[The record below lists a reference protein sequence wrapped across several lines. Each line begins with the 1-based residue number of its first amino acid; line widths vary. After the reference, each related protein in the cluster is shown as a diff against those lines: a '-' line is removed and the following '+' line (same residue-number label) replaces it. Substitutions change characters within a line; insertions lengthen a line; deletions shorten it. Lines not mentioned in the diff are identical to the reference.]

1 MTETEIIREA
11 GEADLPAI
19 LAIYNDAVRHTTAIW
34 NDVIVD
40 LDNRR
45 QWMAERQ
52 GKGYPVLVAVR
63 AGQAI
68 GYASYGDW
76 RPHDGYRHTR
86 EHSIYVEAS
95 ARGQGI
101 GKRLLAALI
110 DTARE
115 NRVHVLIGCIEAE
128 HHGSIALHQSLGFRT
143 VGTFTEV
150 GQKFGRWL
158 DLVCLERVIAED

>member
-1 MTETEIIREA
+1 MTEADIIREA

-19 LAIYNDAVRHTTAIW
+19 LAIYNDAVRDTTAIW

-52 GKGYPVLVAVR
+52 AKGYPVLVAVR
-63 AGQAI
+63 DGKTI

-86 EHSIYVEAS
+86 EHSIYVDAP
-95 ARGQGI
+95 ARGTGT
-101 GKRLLAALI
+101 GKRLLSALI
-110 DTARE
+110 ARARD
-115 NRVHVLIGCIEAE
+115 NNVHVLIGCIEAE
-128 HHGSIALHQSLGFRT
+128 NRGSIALHQSLGFRT

-158 DLVCLERVIAED
+158 DLACLELVL